1 MCLGIPMQ
9 ATEDGEGWIDC
20 AGRGERRR
28 VRTALV
34 GPLAAGDWV
43 LVHLDSAIER
53 IAPQRAAE
61 VNEALDLLEA
71 ALGGEAARAAGLANF
86 ALPSAMSA
94 EELARLTGQTA
105 PGRAPD

>member
-9 ATEDGEGWIDC
+9 ALEAGEGWVEC

-34 GPLAAGDWV
+34 GALAAGDWV

-53 IAPQRAAE
+53 IDAARAAE
-61 VNEALDLLEA
+61 VDDALDLLAA
-71 ALGGEAARAAGLANF
+71 ALGGEAGLAGRDAGF

-94 EELARLTGQTA
+94 EQLAALTGQA
-105 PGRAPD
+105 LPGDPKN